1 MLALLPVG
9 ALAVYGEH
17 TPAFLWG
24 RSGVGLHDGGDYLHE
39 VSGAELQKTVTGLA
53 RGAGA
58 QPLVSSSKEKPEVLT
73 IFLHDELATD
83 DVRALGSNAFPHMQ
97 KLMKDSPASLSV
109 PFTTRTGPLRFD
121 GATTVPADQAE
132 QFMDR
137 SPTWAK
143 NGKTDIMLVNLPTG
157 SRGGF
162 AEHDEFVSRVT
173 ASVHKATGGNYVAL
187 MTGKSARSADF
198 AMRRQLLETEKTAV
212 RQPWLAPGLRPP
224 TDLRAV
230 MLRSRFLTRR
240 PPAPPA
246 QTGLHISPMLMSAE
260 IVVFLLF
267 IIFINGFCCLFQ
279 LQTPKKF
286 DEVKAS

>member
-1 MLALLPVG
+1 
-9 ALAVYGEH
+9 
-17 TPAFLWG
+17 
-24 RSGVGLHDGGDYLHE
+24 
-39 VSGAELQKTVTGLA
+39 
-53 RGAGA
+53 
-58 QPLVSSSKEKPEVLT
+58 
-73 IFLHDELATD
+73 
-83 DVRALGSNAFPHMQ
+83 
-97 KLMKDSPASLSV
+97 
-109 PFTTRTGPLRFD
+109 
-121 GATTVPADQAE
+121 
-132 QFMDR
+132 MDR

-198 AMRRQLLETEKTAV
+198 AMRRQLLETEKAAV
-212 RQPWLAPGLRPP
+212 RHPWLPRGLRPP

-230 MLRSRFLTRR
+230 KARGRFLTRR
-240 PPAPPA
+240 PPA

-267 IIFINGFCCLFQ
+267 IIFINGFCCLLQ

-286 DEVKAS
+286 EEPKAA